1 MYGSVI
7 HADFSTLTGEESDDY
22 LVRRFQHGDKGAFR
36 PLVERHQERV
46 RNLIHSIFQDPD
58 IVDDLAQDVFIR
70 LYEALDRFRFESSL
84 STFLYRIAVNRSR
97 DELRHRR
104 SSRFLPFHDVLH
116 AENGD
121 SVHASDPAAEGM
133 ESSELVDFGL
143 RSLPE
148 KLRIAIVLKDIEGLS
163 YEEMAQ
169 TMNCRI
175 GTVKS
180 RLARGR
186 QRLRQVLGPMMEDL

>member
-1 MYGSVI
+1 
-7 HADFSTLTGEESDDY
+7 
-22 LVRRFQHGDKGAFR
+22 
-36 PLVERHQERV
+36 
-46 RNLIHSIFQDPD
+46 
-58 IVDDLAQDVFIR
+58 
-70 LYEALDRFRFESSL
+70 
-84 STFLYRIAVNRSR
+84 
-97 DELRHRR
+97 
-104 SSRFLPFHDVLH
+104 
-116 AENGD
+116 
-121 SVHASDPAAEGM
+121 M
-133 ESSELVDFGL
+133 ESSDLVDFGL

-148 KLRIAIVLKDIEGLS
+148 KLRIAIVLKDMEGLS